1 MNLIHP
7 IPSYLNIYFTPPPPK
22 HQVKFQRGPL
32 PLYEGSIEA
41 GQQLTIN
48 RLGVLLGMGYV
59 FSDFF
64 AQGLSFGL
72 DAFFLH
78 LVASG
83 KLNAGNF
90 RVPLTRPSS
99 LDDVRLLA
107 PLWKTPKEKEALIR
121 RFINVFK
128 PDPSYVAEMQRLQS
142 LHEATLARYSTQ
154 DAKFRAPPPAPVPTP
169 SSITTPLP
177 THTHKPNTLSPT
189 PRPPVLK
196 PKPLRRQQSS
206 PMEESLASLSLFL
219 PTQFNFE
226 FGDCFFNAL
235 SDLISPGHPTRHSR
249 SLRETM
255 AKWLGNA
262 VLGDDWGSWAP
273 ILNHLATTPGPRAPS
288 SLSTYLTSLNR
299 PYREGGAWADNIAGR
314 IACQALR
321 INMSIFTFDT
331 TTGDIHLALDLTH
344 WPDDAPRAKLLFTGS
359 TYEGHYQPLRPS
371 QDSNAAPLGLL
382 EGHIND
388 YAGPYRLRDSME
400 LWTSPQHFPMM
411 RSLVW
416 EFMRQESPYSRTAV
430 TDGTDAIMEFVQG
443 AEMPPGAEI
452 MPLAKKVKH
461 A

>member
-1 MNLIHP
+1 MASVISSCTQLFP
-7 IPSYLNIYFTPPPPK
+7 Q

-41 GQQLTIN
+41 GEQVTIN

-128 PDPSYVAEMQRLQS
+128 PNPSYVAEMQRLKG
-142 LHEATLARYSTQ
+142 LHEATLARYATQ
-154 DAKFRAPPPAPVPTP
+154 DAKFRPPPPATVPTP
-169 SSITTPLP
+169 SSIPTPLP
-177 THTHKPNTLSPT
+177 THKPSALSPAAT
-189 PRPPVLK
+189 PSPPVLI
-196 PKPLRRQQSS
+196 PKPLRRQRMS
-206 PMEESLASLSLFL
+206 PMEDSLASLSLFL
-219 PTQFNFE
+219 PAQFNFQ

-235 SDLISPGHPTRHSR
+235 SDLISPGQPTRHSR

-255 AKWLGNA
+255 ANWLSNA
-262 VLGDDWGSWAP
+262 VLGDDWASWAP
-273 ILNHLATTPGPRAPS
+273 ILHHLSTTPGPRAPS
-288 SLSTYLTSLNR
+288 SLSAYLTSLNR
-299 PYREGGAWADNIAGR
+299 PYGEGGAWADNIAGR
-314 IACQALR
+314 IACKALR
-321 INMSIFTFDT
+321 INMSIFTYNSA
-331 TTGDIHLALDLTH
+331 TGDVHLALDLTL

-359 TYEGHYQPLRPS
+359 IYEGHYQPLRPS
-371 QDSNAAPLGLL
+371 QDSDAAPLAFLA
-382 EGHIND
+382 GHLND
-388 YAGPYRLRDSME
+388 YAGPFSLQDSMG
-400 LWTSPQHFPMM
+400 LWLSREHFPMM

-416 EFMRQESPYSRTAV
+416 EFMRHESPYNSTAV
-430 TDGTDAIMEFVQG
+430 KDGTEEVMDFVRG

-452 MPLAKKVKH
+452 MPSPSNKRCKH